1 VSKSSLFPPDLSRP
15 AIRVGLFVL
24 ALSILVVAA
33 AIRPVSLSGAPR
45 VVVIPSGA
53 PSSAIGQIL
62 REAGIIRSASDFVLT
77 VRIRGL
83 SHSLQGGEYRLS
95 PTMSLLAVVD
105 VVSRGQVLLHAV
117 TIPEGLTATEVV
129 DVLVDRGLGER
140 EPLTTVVRHGADL
153 YTLAFLDGAVGGSLE
168 GFLLPDTYQ
177 VPRGLP
183 ARDVVGVFLGR
194 FGRVVVPLW
203 EERGGGRSLR
213 EIITMASLVEREARL
228 SDERALIAGVLY
240 NRLHRRMLLEV
251 DATVLYA
258 LGRHKSVVTYKDLEV
273 VSPYNTYR
281 HIGLPPGPI
290 ANPGVAAIEAALTPA
305 VTDYLYYVARADGS
319 HVFSR
324 TYQEHLAAVRRQ
336 RSLP

>member
-1 VSKSSLFPPDLSRP
+1 MSKSPLFPPDLSRP

-24 ALSILVVAA
+24 ALCILVVAA
-33 AIRPVSLSGAPR
+33 AIRPVSLSGTPR

-53 PSSAIGQIL
+53 TSSAIGKIL
-62 REAGIIRSASDFVLT
+62 SDAGIIRSASDFVLA
-77 VRIRGL
+77 VKIRGL

-95 PTMSLLAVVD
+95 PSMSLLAVVD
-105 VVSRGQVLLHAV
+105 VVARGQVLLHAV
-117 TIPEGLTATEVV
+117 TIPEGLTAAEVV
-129 DVLVDRGLGER
+129 DVLVDKGLGDR
-140 EPLTTVVRHGADL
+140 ELLSPVIRHGADL
-153 YTLAFLDGAVGGSLE
+153 YTFSFLDGAVGGSLE

-177 VPRGLP
+177 IPRGLP
-183 ARDVVGVFLGR
+183 ARDVVGVFLER
-194 FGRVVVPLW
+194 FGQVVVPLW
-203 EERGGGRSLR
+203 EERGSGRSLR

-228 SDERALIAGVLY
+228 SEERGLIAGVLY

-258 LGRHKSVVTYKDLEV
+258 LGRHKSVVTYKDLDIN
-273 VSPYNTYR
+273 SPYNTYR

-290 ANPGVAAIEAALTPA
+290 ANPGLAAIEAALTPA
-305 VTDYLYYVARADGS
+305 VTDYLYYVASADGS

-324 TYQEHLAAVRRQ
+324 TYQEHLAAIRRQ